1 MSKLKEIEKEIL
13 EIEEELAHQK
23 TYLKPG
29 HESQDLKDRL
39 KILEKERQFIID
51 IKEPLWEKI
60 LWNIVTPIIVA
71 VVITI
76 ITNKWL
82 I

>member
-1 MSKLKEIEKEIL
+1 MSKLKEIEKKILELKREVADRGKYMTVSLGPDLKDELEIL
-13 EIEEELAHQK
+13 ESK
-23 TYLKPG
+23 
-29 HESQDLKDRL
+29 
-39 KILEKERQFIID
+39 RQFILD
-51 IKEPLWEKI
+51 TKEPLWEKI
-60 LWNIVTPIIVA
+60 AWNIITPIIVA